1 MQSRRLIALIDEL
14 SELSSRRR
22 SSDDD
27 DEERKKMRIVKSRG
41 SKQAARLWLSVR
53 PRYPGCRRGDAL
65 GETRSWLGVDSKRDF
80 CSAVVLACCL
90 LREKSALLLMMTSV
104 QKLDC
109 GLRTANGCG
118 SKAALNGPE
127 DVDGKKMMM
136 TMVQ

>member
-22 SSDDD
+22 GSDYD

-41 SKQAARLWLSVR
+41 SKAARLWLSVR

-65 GETRSWLGVDSKRDF
+65 GETSWLGVDSKRDF

-104 QKLDC
+104 QKLDR
-109 GLRTANGCG
+109 GLRTASGCG

>member
-65 GETRSWLGVDSKRDF
+65 GETDEE
-80 CSAVVLACCL
+80 LAGRRLQERFLLRCRACL
-90 LREKSALLLMMTSV
+90 LLAAREERLAF
-104 QKLDC
+104 D
-109 GLRTANGCG
+109 
-118 SKAALNGPE
+118 
-127 DVDGKKMMM
+127 DD
-136 TMVQ
+136 